1 MPTPNWLSPVVAPS
15 PGGAPAAWYDPSQWG
30 ATLGNLGSGLSRNSN
45 LLLGLG
51 AGLLSGNLG
60 AIPQDISQGAQAD
73 RQQNLQDYQL
83 GLQAQ
88 QRNAT
93 AQWARDNGYGEYA
106 DAIEAGAISGSD
118 IFNLINKQTVVPQNS
133 YVINGKGDVTA
144 GSPNPGSFPG
154 QDLKSQAWNT
164 VLRGQGDPAQRSTP
178 QYAAAWAI
186 VTQPTMTPQGMIQP
200 NVPQAWAPISA
211 GNALPSTPAGN
222 VLPSAPAAAVAAPQG
237 SDVAPIGSLASA
249 PQGPFQTINPA
260 PPPVRGP
267 GIIPGTT
274 PFNESQQRTNFL
286 ANSATPDLQRV
297 IQGYPALMNTKDQ
310 LLQKLSSV
318 DPTGLARAAQDP
330 AYKQAKDAM
339 SNDMVNLLYFASG
352 ANINKDEW
360 ARKVEAYLP
369 AIGDDPQTAV
379 NKLDRFA
386 NDVLT
391 LANGTKDPDTIAWAK
406 QALSGIQAT
415 EQSILNGGKKPVT
428 GKTSNGIS
436 WSLN

>member
-1 MPTPNWLSPVVAPS
+1 
-15 PGGAPAAWYDPSQWG
+15 
-30 ATLGNLGSGLSRNSN
+30 
-45 LLLGLG
+45 
-51 AGLLSGNLG
+51 
-60 AIPQDISQGAQAD
+60 
-73 RQQNLQDYQL
+73 
-83 GLQAQ
+83 
-88 QRNAT
+88 
-93 AQWARDNGYGEYA
+93 
-106 DAIEAGAISGSD
+106 
-118 IFNLINKQTVVPQNS
+118 
-133 YVINGKGDVTA
+133 
-144 GSPNPGSFPG
+144 
-154 QDLKSQAWNT
+154 
-164 VLRGQGDPAQRSTP
+164 
-178 QYAAAWAI
+178 
-186 VTQPTMTPQGMIQP
+186 
-200 NVPQAWAPISA
+200 
-211 GNALPSTPAGN
+211 
-222 VLPSAPAAAVAAPQG
+222 
-237 SDVAPIGSLASA
+237 
-249 PQGPFQTINPA
+249 
-260 PPPVRGP
+260 
-267 GIIPGTT
+267 
-274 PFNESQQRTNFL
+274 
-286 ANSATPDLQRV
+286 
-297 IQGYPALMNTKDQ
+297 MNTKDQ

>member
-1 MPTPNWLSPVVAPS
+1 MASTFSPLF
-15 PGGAPAAWYDPSQWG
+15 PGAGWANAGAPASPS
-30 ATLGNLGSGLSRNSN
+30 NPFLSFLPFLQNNSSA
-45 LLLGLG
+45 LLGLG
-51 AGLLSGNLG
+51 AGIAGGGPDFGRALG
-60 AIPQDISQGAQAD
+60 EGLQLAGQGKDAD
-73 RQQNLQDYQL
+73 RARRLQDAAL
-83 GLQAQ
+83 GLQVQ

-93 AQWARDNGYGEYA
+93 ADWARANGFAQYA
-106 DAIEAGAISGSD
+106 PAIEAGAISGSD
-118 IFNLINKQTVVPQNS
+118 IFNLLNKQTVVPNGS
-133 YVINGKGDVTA
+133 SVINGKGDVVSSPGA
-144 GSPNPGSFPG
+144 GFAGN
-154 QDLKSQAWNT
+154 DLKSQAWNT
-164 VLRGQGDPAQRSTP
+164 ILKGQGDPTAMSSP
-178 QYAAAWAI
+178 QYAAAWSI
-186 VTQPTMTPQGMIQP
+186 VTEPTMTPQGMMQP
-200 NVPQAWAPISA
+200 NIPQAWAP
-211 GNALPSTPAGN
+211 
-222 VLPSAPAAAVAAPQG
+222 PSAPVAPVSGASAMAPVPIATPAAFAPQG
-237 SDVAPIGSLASA
+237 SDVAPIGSMAAA
-249 PQGPFQTINPA
+249 PQGTFPTINPA
-260 PPPVRGP
+260 APPVRGP
-267 GIIPGTT
+267 GIIAGTQ